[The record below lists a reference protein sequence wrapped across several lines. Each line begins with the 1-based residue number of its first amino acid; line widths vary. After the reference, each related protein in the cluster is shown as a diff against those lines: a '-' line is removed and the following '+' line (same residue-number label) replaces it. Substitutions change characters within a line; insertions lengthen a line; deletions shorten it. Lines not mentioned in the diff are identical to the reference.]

1 MLNQKNELLKHFLD
15 IGASSEEYK
24 KKIKLKAT
32 NLYSK
37 TQN

>member
-24 KKIKLKAT
+24 KR
-32 NLYSK
+32 N
-37 TQN
+37 